1 MIQRVGRCLAAAIL
15 AISAGVGLAA
25 DDPTSA
31 AGRVNVLLV
40 CVDDLKPAIGCYG
53 DALAKTPNIDRLA
66 ARGVRFERA
75 YCNQAVC
82 SPSRNSLL
90 TGFRPQSLGIYDLAT
105 NFRRAVP
112 TVRTLPQLFR
122 DGGFHAS
129 ALGKIFH
136 VGHGNHDDEASW
148 DEPLFRGK
156 TVQYQLPENRGP
168 SREKARFEGLSPE
181 KLPRGSATESARVD
195 DEAYDDGRIAAE
207 AVRRI
212 RAAAATPGKPF
223 FLAVGFLRP
232 HLPFVAPK
240 RYWDLHDPDALP
252 RPETT
257 RAPIGAPPYA
267 SSDWGE
273 LRQYKDAPDKG
284 PVDEALARRLVH
296 GYYAAASF
304 MDAQVGKL
312 LDALDDTGLAD
323 DTIVVLW
330 GDHGW
335 HLGDHGLW
343 CKHTN
348 YEQATR
354 IPLIVSAPG
363 MRRGE
368 TTAALVESVDVLP
381 TLLDLTGLPSVAGR
395 DGQSF
400 ARSLADPSAPARDH
414 CIQVYPRG
422 KRLGRAIRTADLRL
436 CEWRE
441 FGAAPDQAEI
451 ELYDMTHDPGETRN
465 VATERQEDVA
475 RLRALL
481 AQHPEPRPPLVG
493 PAADRSPK
501 RLSRGAAR

>member
-1 MIQRVGRCLAAAIL
+1 MIQHVGRCLAAVAMATL
-15 AISAGVGLAA
+15 AMAGTAAEPSA
-25 DDPTSA
+25 A

-82 SPSRNSLL
+82 SPSRNALL

-105 NFRRAVP
+105 NFRRAAP

-136 VGHGNHDDEASW
+136 VGHGNHDDEA
-148 DEPLFRGK
+148 
-156 TVQYQLPENRGP
+156 
-168 SREKARFEGLSPE
+168 RFEGRSPE

-212 RAAAATPGKPF
+212 RSAATTPGKPF

-232 HLPFVAPK
+232 HLPFVAPE

-252 RPETT
+252 RPDTT
-257 RAPIGAPPYA
+257 VAPIGAPPYA

-273 LRQYKDAPDKG
+273 LRQYKDAPDNG

-312 LDALDDTGLAD
+312 LDALDDTGLAA

-363 MRRGE
+363 MHRGA
-368 TTAALVESVDVLP
+368 TTAALVESVDILP
-381 TLLDLTGLPSVAGR
+381 TLLDLAGLPAVDGR
-395 DGQSF
+395 DGRSF
-400 ARSLADPSAPARDH
+400 ARSLADPSVPARDH

-451 ELYDMTHDPGETRN
+451 ELYDMAHDPGETKN
-465 VATERQEDVA
+465 VAADRLEDVA

-481 AQHPEPRPPLVG
+481 AEHPEPRPPLVG

-501 RLSRGAAR
+501 RPLRGVAR

>member
-1 MIQRVGRCLAAAIL
+1 
-15 AISAGVGLAA
+15 
-25 DDPTSA
+25 
-31 AGRVNVLLV
+31 
-40 CVDDLKPAIGCYG
+40 
-53 DALAKTPNIDRLA
+53 
-66 ARGVRFERA
+66 
-75 YCNQAVC
+75 
-82 SPSRNSLL
+82 LL

-105 NFRRAVP
+105 NFRRAAP

-168 SREKARFEGLSPE
+168 SREEARFEGLSAE

-257 RAPIGAPPYA
+257 VAPIGAPPYA

-368 TTAALVESVDVLP
+368 ATAALIDVSMGDVAAVRRVARQKFRIDDTATLPWLDALLRASVFDAIGEGDRAQQVLAAMP
-381 TLLDLTGLPSVAGR
+381 CDDYRRRFLAGDPLLRLLR
-395 DGQSF
+395 I
-400 ARSLADPSAPARDH
+400 PAR
-414 CIQVYPRG
+414 CQVS
-422 KRLGRAIRTADLRL
+422 
-436 CEWRE
+436 
-441 FGAAPDQAEI
+441 
-451 ELYDMTHDPGETRN
+451 
-465 VATERQEDVA
+465 
-475 RLRALL
+475 
-481 AQHPEPRPPLVG
+481 RPPTSTG
-493 PAADRSPK
+493 
-501 RLSRGAAR
+501 